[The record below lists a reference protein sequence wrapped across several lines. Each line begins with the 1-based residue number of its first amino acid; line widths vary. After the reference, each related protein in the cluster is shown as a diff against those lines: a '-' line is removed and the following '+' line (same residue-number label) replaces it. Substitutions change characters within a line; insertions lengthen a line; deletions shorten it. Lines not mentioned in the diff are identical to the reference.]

1 MGTIYLTAHQ
11 AGTIGVEA
19 GKAVLI
25 RAGVLSWQANVRVV
39 STKLQSPLAPGVLS
53 GLHWPADLPYQLT
66 YSKEEQAF
74 VAGPLL
80 GIFSYRYPNKSYL
93 WSSHLKETQRYAR
106 DLGVIAVV
114 FSPQDIDW
122 GERTVTGVILVGDEW
137 RKKTFPIPR
146 VVYNR
151 IPSRKVENLPEVID
165 CKNHLLEIPGL
176 ILFNPRYL
184 DKWET
189 HRLLQQH
196 VAVRSLLP
204 ETRLLQK
211 AEDIWPLLKEH
222 RVVYIKPIHG
232 TQGYG
237 IYRIG
242 LHPSGGY
249 SWIGCQSAV
258 TLGLAYTRNA
268 IEAKIKR
275 LLERTAYVAQQGLR
289 LALIEGAPFDI
300 RLLAQKD
307 GRGKWGITKAFGR
320 IAPPGKFTSNLSQG
334 GKAMGILN
342 SLKAASLPPKRKRST
357 ILRELQRW
365 GGALPRILEESAGFT
380 LGELG
385 LDMAIDRSGKVWL
398 LEINAKPFKR
408 LDEGEGDPRLVR
420 LSLERPVVY
429 GRFLDGF
436 EDEGRGRSP

>member
-1 MGTIYLTAHQ
+1 MGTIYLTDRQ
-11 AGTIGVEA
+11 AGTIGIEA
-19 GKAVLI
+19 GEEVLL
-25 RAGVLSWQANVRVV
+25 RAGVRSCLATVRIVP
-39 STKLQSPLAPGVLS
+39 TKPRTPLLPEL
-53 GLHWPADLPYQLT
+53 LNHLRWPINLPCQLA
-66 YSKEEQAF
+66 YSRREQAF

-80 GIFSYRYPNKSYL
+80 GIFSYRYPNKPYV
-93 WSSHLKETQRYAR
+93 WSAHLKETQRYAR
-106 DLGVIAVV
+106 EMGVVAVV
-114 FSPQDIDW
+114 FGPTDINWED
-122 GERTVTGVILVGDEW
+122 RTVTGVILRGDEW
-137 RKKTFPIPR
+137 QQQTLPLPR
-146 VVYNR
+146 VIYNR
-151 IPSRKVENLPEVID
+151 IPSRKFENLPEVSD
-165 CKNHLLEIPGL
+165 LKKRLADIPGL

-189 HRLLQQH
+189 HQLLQKH
-196 VAVRSLLP
+196 VAVRPLLP

-211 AEDIWPLLKEH
+211 AEDLWPLVKEH
-222 RVVYIKPIHG
+222 RVIYIKPIHG
-232 TQGYG
+232 TQGLG

-249 SWIGCQSAV
+249 SWISRHSTA
-258 TLGLAYTRNA
+258 TLGLAYTRTA

-307 GRGKWGITKAFGR
+307 GQGVWRITKVFGR

-334 GKAMGILN
+334 GRAMGILN
-342 SLKAASLPPKRKRST
+342 SLKAASLPPKRKRQA
-357 ILRELQRW
+357 ILKELQRW
-365 GGALPRILEESAGFT
+365 GESLPRILEESAAMT

-385 LDMAIDRSGKVWL
+385 LDLALDRGGKLWL

-420 LSLERPVVY
+420 LALERPIAY

-436 EDEGRGRSP
+436 DNKGGDDSP